1 MPSLTLMV
9 PVLNEEQLLP
19 SFLEKT
25 RADLRAIGSAWE
37 LILIND
43 GSSDGSLDIMRRFER
58 DTPGARLLDLE
69 TNHGPGAN
77 LHQAYREAR
86 MEFVTYAT
94 VDGFYDTAEL
104 PALLSHLHDCDG
116 ISAYRT
122 DLSAHPPLRRVQTL
136 LNVGVQHLL
145 FPRALRFRAYHTL
158 QIHRTD
164 FVQAIELEAGSPFL
178 CTELLFKACAMGLRI
193 KEVPIP
199 YLPRKQGKATGGSP
213 KLISKHLKDVSRF
226 WFKWFVLRK
235 PMVRAGTTVRTR
247 SARDVRS
254 TVMPGPGISG
264 SGTAKATGD
273 VASVETPSGA
283 GLVT

>member
-1 MPSLTLMV
+1 MV

-25 RADLRAIGSAWE
+25 HADLCALGSAWE

-43 GSSDGSLDIMRRFER
+43 GSSDGSLDIMRRFARE
-58 DTPGARLLDLE
+58 TPGVRVLDLE
-69 TNHGPGAN
+69 RNYGPGAN
-77 LHQAYREAR
+77 IHQAYREAQ

-94 VDGFYDTAEL
+94 VDGFYDTVEL
-104 PALLSHLHDCDG
+104 PGLLRHLHEYDG

-136 LNVGVQHLL
+136 LNVGVQHVL
-145 FPRALRFRAYHTL
+145 FPRTLRFRAYHTL

-178 CTELLFKACAMGLRI
+178 CTELLFKACALGLRI

-199 YLPRKQGKATGGSP
+199 YLPRTQGKATGGSP
-213 KLISKHLKDVSRF
+213 KLIYRHLKDVSRF

-235 PMVRAGTTVRTR
+235 PMVRTGTTPRTR
-247 SARDVRS
+247 SVTS
-254 TVMPGPGISG
+254 TVMPGSGTSG
-264 SGTAKATGD
+264 SGTNGGTGD
-273 VASVETPSGA
+273 VAPVETPSGA
-283 GLVT
+283 GLVA

>member
-1 MPSLTLMV
+1 MV

-25 RADLRAIGSAWE
+25 RADLRALGSNWE

-43 GSSDGSLDIMRRFER
+43 GSSDKSLEIMRQFVA
-58 DTPGARLLDLE
+58 DTPGARVLDLK

-77 LHQAYREAR
+77 VHQAYREAR

-94 VDGFYDTAEL
+94 VDGFYDTREL
-104 PALLSHLHDCDG
+104 PGLLGHLNDCDG

-136 LNVGVQHLL
+136 LNIGVQHLL

-178 CTELLFKACAMGLRI
+178 LTELLFKACALGLRI

-199 YLPRKQGKATGGSP
+199 YLPRRQGKATGGSP

-226 WFKWFVLRK
+226 WFKWFVLRR
-235 PMVRAGTTVRTR
+235 PMLRDGVTLQTR
-247 SARDVRS
+247 SVQPHTSSLA
-254 TVMPGPGISG
+254 PG
-264 SGTAKATGD
+264 SGTA
-273 VASVETPSGA
+273 
-283 GLVT
+283 GLVA